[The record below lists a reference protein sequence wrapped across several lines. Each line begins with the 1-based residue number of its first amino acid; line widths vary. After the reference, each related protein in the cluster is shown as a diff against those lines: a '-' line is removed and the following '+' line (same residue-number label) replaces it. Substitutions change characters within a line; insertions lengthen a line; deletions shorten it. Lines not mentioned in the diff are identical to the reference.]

1 MQNVFN
7 CLDELKRFKEIPPNT
22 IVIEERNGK
31 TVTWQQ
37 IPSEQTDGYDT
48 GANYL
53 VSDQG
58 DSYSIHRHS
67 CMKNHDNGN
76 GYFGI
81 NLRYGGET
89 HRKSLSHTI
98 WNTFAPQEERI
109 YNWMEAG
116 MQINHLD
123 EKPANNSFSNLKP
136 CTPKENCNYG
146 HHNERI
152 SAANRGRQM
161 SDAQRQHISEALKGI
176 GAKAVVQL
184 DAAGNVVDSY
194 PSITDAAQK
203 NGADSGN
210 ISAVCNGRRH
220 TAGGYHWQFA

>member
-98 WNTFAPQEERI
+98 WEYFFFI
-109 YNWMEAG
+109 
-116 MQINHLD
+116 
-123 EKPANNSFSNLKP
+123 
-136 CTPKENCNYG
+136 
-146 HHNERI
+146 
-152 SAANRGRQM
+152 GRT
-161 SDAQRQHISEALKGI
+161 
-176 GAKAVVQL
+176 
-184 DAAGNVVDSY
+184 
-194 PSITDAAQK
+194 SI
-203 NGADSGN
+203 
-210 ISAVCNGRRH
+210 
-220 TAGGYHWQFA
+220 

>member
-22 IVIEERNGK
+22 IVIEDRNGK

-76 GYFGI
+76 GYVGI

-89 HRKSLSHTI
+89 HRKKALVTQSGI
-98 WNTFAPQEERI
+98 
-109 YNWMEAG
+109 
-116 MQINHLD
+116 HLHRRKK
-123 EKPANNSFSNLKP
+123 EYIIGWKPG
-136 CTPKENCNYG
+136 C
-146 HHNERI
+146 R
-152 SAANRGRQM
+152 
-161 SDAQRQHISEALKGI
+161 
-176 GAKAVVQL
+176 
-184 DAAGNVVDSY
+184 
-194 PSITDAAQK
+194 
-203 NGADSGN
+203 
-210 ISAVCNGRRH
+210 
-220 TAGGYHWQFA
+220 

>member
-109 YNWMEAG
+109 G
-116 MQINHLD
+116 
-123 EKPANNSFSNLKP
+123 
-136 CTPKENCNYG
+136 
-146 HHNERI
+146 
-152 SAANRGRQM
+152 
-161 SDAQRQHISEALKGI
+161 
-176 GAKAVVQL
+176 
-184 DAAGNVVDSY
+184 
-194 PSITDAAQK
+194 
-203 NGADSGN
+203 
-210 ISAVCNGRRH
+210 
-220 TAGGYHWQFA
+220 